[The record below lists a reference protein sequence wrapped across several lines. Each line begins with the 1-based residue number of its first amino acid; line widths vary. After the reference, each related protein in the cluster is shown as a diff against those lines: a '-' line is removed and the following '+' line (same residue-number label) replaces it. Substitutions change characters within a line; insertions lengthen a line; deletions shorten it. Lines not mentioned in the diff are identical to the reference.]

1 MKKKEKA
8 KVYETDLYKP
18 IQNYFIQRGYEV
30 YGEVKNCDVTAV
42 KGEEIIIVELKR
54 SFNLGLL
61 MQAVQR
67 QKVSELVY
75 VAVPRPS
82 VIFFIA
88 IYRALQV
95 SFWQDE
101 FVVELTLEENY
112 FYMYVAISE
121 LGNIKIKSEEH
132 NKKWWFSFNIH
143 L

>member
-82 VIFFIA
+82 VSL
-88 IYRALQV
+88 YSKR
-95 SFWQDE
+95 WKD
-101 FVVELTLEENY
+101 
-112 FYMYVAISE
+112 IS
-121 LGNIKIKSEEH
+121 LLLPSSTASISSLPRTSARMCRKRPS
-132 NKKWWFSFNIH
+132 W
-143 L
+143 